1 MEISKRKAV
10 VRGMMLYTVFQ
21 DNKKPVGVIVYI
33 KQILADVT
41 SLFQTIRPCAIHFC
55 REPTIKYYQFS
66 KL

>member
-41 SLFQTIRPCAIHFC
+41 SLFQTI
-55 REPTIKYYQFS
+55 
-66 KL
+66 